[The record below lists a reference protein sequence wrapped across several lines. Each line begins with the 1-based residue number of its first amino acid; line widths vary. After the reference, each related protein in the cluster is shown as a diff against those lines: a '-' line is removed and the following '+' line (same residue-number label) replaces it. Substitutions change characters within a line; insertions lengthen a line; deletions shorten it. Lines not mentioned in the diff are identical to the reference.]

1 LKGSPK
7 YTEEELVV
15 MLQRQEEAAFVYLYD
30 NYAAALNGIIV
41 TIIGNSP
48 ATGDVL
54 QETLVKIWKQIHNY
68 DPAKGRLF
76 TWMHHIA
83 RNTAIDATRNK
94 EWRKQ
99 KLNKSLTTEQVEL
112 TDDSLSSLVDKD
124 LRKSVHRLKE
134 EQKVLVE
141 MSYFEGYTHNE
152 IAEILQIPLGTVK
165 TRIRAALS
173 KLRQLITL

>member
-15 MLQRQEEAAFVYLYD
+15 MLRRQEDAAFVYLYD
-30 NYAAALNGIIV
+30 NYAPALNGVIV
-41 TIIGNSP
+41 TIVGNSP
-48 ATGDVL
+48 ATGDIL

-68 DPAKGRLF
+68 DSSKGRLF

-94 EWRKQ
+94 EWKKQ
-99 KLNKSLTTEQVEL
+99 KFNKSLTTEQVEL
-112 TDDSLSSLVDKD
+112 SDDHAALMNDKD
-124 LRKSVHRLKE
+124 LRKSVLKLKD

-141 MSYFEGYTHNE
+141 MSYFEGYTHME
-152 IAEILQIPLGTVK
+152 IADILQIPLGTVK